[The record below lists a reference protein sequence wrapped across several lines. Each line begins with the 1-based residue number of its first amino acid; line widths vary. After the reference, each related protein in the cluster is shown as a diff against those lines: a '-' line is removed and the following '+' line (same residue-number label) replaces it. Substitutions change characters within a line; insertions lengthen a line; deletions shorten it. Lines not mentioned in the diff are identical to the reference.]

1 MRNITMLI
9 AAVAAAVLIV
19 AIYTLTMS
27 GMAPPTSPPAET
39 KLQSEQSA
47 PAPTQQGQSE
57 PNARPDTPGGTEGPS
72 TTGSAPTSDAP
83 DQVRDDVKH

>member
-27 GMAPPTSPPAET
+27 GMAPPTPPPADT

-47 PAPTQQGQSE
+47 PPTRQGQNV
-57 PNARPDTPGGTEGPS
+57 PNAKPDTPGGTEGPS
-72 TTGSAPTSDAP
+72 TTGSAPTRMRR